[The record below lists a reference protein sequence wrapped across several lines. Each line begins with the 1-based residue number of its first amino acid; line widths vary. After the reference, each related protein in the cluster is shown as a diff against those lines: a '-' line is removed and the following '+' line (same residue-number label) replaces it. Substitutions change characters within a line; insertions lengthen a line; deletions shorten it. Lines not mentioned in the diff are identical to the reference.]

1 MNKNRALRLKRI
13 AFLIAGSVLYFLLF
27 SLVEERDT
35 TVTILH
41 TKLDD
46 LIPFCEY
53 FIIPYVAWFFYVIA
67 TVVYFALFNNKDEEY
82 HSLLVSLAIGMG
94 IFLAVSIFLPN
105 GQDLRPD
112 IRYPENIFQKACTIL
127 WATDTPTNILP
138 SLHVFNAVV
147 CNIAWCRSE
156 KFGNNN
162 IFLSFVNILTVM
174 IVLSTM
180 FLKQHCVIDVIAAL
194 TLNLI
199 CFGIFYKTRVGSK
212 VSARL
217 SAIENRGSRDEDEA
231 KNGIKKI

>member
-1 MNKNRALRLKRI
+1 MNNKKVNKLKRI
-13 AFLIAGSVLYFLLF
+13 MFLLVGGALYFLTF
-27 SLVEERDT
+27 TLVEQRKT

-41 TKLDD
+41 TRLDD

-53 FIIPYVAWFFYVIA
+53 FIIPYFAWFLFVIV
-67 TVVYFALFNNKDEEY
+67 TVIYFALFNEKDEEY
-82 HSLLVSLAIGMG
+82 HNLLLSLVIGMVC
-94 IFLAVSIFLPN
+94 FLGVSILLPN
-105 GQDLRPD
+105 GQDLRPT
-112 IRYPENIFQKACTIL
+112 IINPSNIFEAACKML
-127 WATDTPTNILP
+127 YSTDTPTNILP

-156 KFGNNN
+156 KFKDKN

-180 FLKQHCVIDVIAAL
+180 FLKQHCVIDVVSAL

-217 SAIENRGSRDEDEA
+217 TAFENHSSRKEA
-231 KNGIKKI
+231 REKKI